1 MKKTKEELN
10 TLRQEYKTLVVK
22 LNELSEDEL
31 KIVTA
36 GCPCGFQVGLVNII
50 EDEVVPETSEELV
63 KQNEVNP
70 MRPLEGK
77 VLGLNIEAD

>member
-36 GCPCGFQVGLVNII
+36 GCPRGFQIGLVNII
-50 EDEVVPETSEELV
+50 EDEVVPKTSEELA

-70 MRPLEGK
+70 MRPLEGR
-77 VLGLNIEAD
+77 VLGLNIKAD